1 MLAVCLL
8 APGFPPAAADPAGN
22 WLEVL
27 MQRLAQIPAR
37 SANFTEEKQ
46 VVALTRPLLSHG
58 RLFYVRPKWLEKITD
73 APQPETLLVNGDR
86 LSLTIG
92 GGAPKILSLASVPAV
107 AGLVDGVCATLAGD
121 LPWLRRFYRIV
132 AAGNMS
138 HWRLELSPAGPPLTG
153 LLRTVTIEGAGIDIK
168 TIAVKQVNG
177 DREVM
182 TISPAQ

>member
-1 MLAVCLL
+1 MLAAALL
-8 APGFPPAAADPAGN
+8 ALGSPSAGADPAHS

-27 MQRLAQIPAR
+27 MQRLARIPAR

-46 VVALTRPLLSHG
+46 VAALTRPLVSHG
-58 RLFYVRPKWLEKITD
+58 RLFYVRPRWLEKITD
-73 APQPETLLVNGDR
+73 APQSETLLVDGDR

-121 LPWLRRFYRIV
+121 LPWLRRFYRVV

-138 HWRLELSPAGPPLTG
+138 HWRLALSPAGPPLAR
-153 LLRTVTIEGAGIDIK
+153 LLRTVTIEGAGTDIK
-168 TIAVKQVNG
+168 TIAVEEVNG

-182 TISPAQ
+182 TITAAQ